1 MGEERNTGQQIG
13 KVQQRY
19 SGYDVY
25 DLENNKIGSVDST
38 YVNESTQQEYIAVGG
53 AISSLIPG
61 ASGTHLIPVELC
73 TVDNANRIIQ
83 ASTHQD
89 AVKNA
94 PSLSG
99 TTDLTPEYEAEIR
112 NYYRL

>member
-1 MGEERNTGQQIG
+1 MGEEISTGQQIR

-25 DLENNKIGSVDST
+25 DVDNNKIGSVDAT

-53 AISSLIPG
+53 AISSLMPG
-61 ASGTHLIPVELC
+61 TLGTHLIPVELC
-73 TVDNANRIIQ
+73 VVDNTSRIIQ

-89 AVKNA
+89 AVKNS